1 MIGPGR
7 PAKSPEVISVRDL
20 TEDEV
25 RAMRPGKSAAVKAFK
40 DSHHLVAR
48 LFAAGLRPGEVA
60 ERAGYSGNRISTLL
74 ADPSFQ
80 NLISEYRREENIAF
94 ALTRDDYYDR
104 ATRARN
110 IALRLVEDKLADVDP
125 DDVTIRELMGIHD
138 SLADRTGYGKRSTQ
152 VNVNVDFAAQ
162 LDRAI
167 KRSASA
173 ADTETGQTNSA
184 GQTTIEHRE
193 PRPLPVGGD
202 GSLQSPS
209 RDEAVPQAS
218 SHPRDIPRRR
228 VA

>member
-1 MIGPGR
+1 
-7 PAKSPEVISVRDL
+7 
-20 TEDEV
+20 
-25 RAMRPGKSAAVKAFK
+25 MRPGKSAAVKAFK

-60 ERAGYSGNRISTLL
+60 ERAGYSGTRISVLL
-74 ADPSFQ
+74 GDPSFQ
-80 NLISEYRREENIAF
+80 NLIAEYRREETIAF
-94 ALTRDDYYDR
+94 ALARDDYYER

-167 KRSASA
+167 KRSATA
-173 ADTETGQTNSA
+173 AETALGQTIDHISSGPA
-184 GQTTIEHRE
+184 MASG
-193 PRPLPVGGD
+193 LVLDGGD
-202 GSLQSPS
+202 GSLRSLPG
-209 RDEAVPQAS
+209 DEATPRAS
-218 SHPRDIPRRR
+218 SHPRQDIPRRR

>member
-1 MIGPGR
+1 
-7 PAKSPEVISVRDL
+7 
-20 TEDEV
+20 
-25 RAMRPGKSAAVKAFK
+25 MRPGKSAAVKAFK

-60 ERAGYSGNRISTLL
+60 ERAGYSGTRISVLL
-74 ADPSFQ
+74 GDPSFQ
-80 NLISEYRREENIAF
+80 NLIAEYRREETIAF
-94 ALTRDDYYDR
+94 ALTRDDYYER

-110 IALRLVEDKLADVDP
+110 IALRLVEDKLADVAP

-167 KRSASA
+167 KRS
-173 ADTETGQTNSA
+173 ETA
-184 GQTTIEHRE
+184 GARSSTAIEHSSGQAMASG
-193 PRPLPVGGD
+193 LVLDGGD
-202 GSLQSPS
+202 GSLRSQP
-209 RDEAVPQAS
+209 RDEATPRAS
-218 SHPRDIPRRR
+218 SHPRQDIPRRR

>member
-1 MIGPGR
+1 
-7 PAKSPEVISVRDL
+7 
-20 TEDEV
+20 
-25 RAMRPGKSAAVKAFK
+25 MRPGKSAAVKAFK

-60 ERAGYSGNRISTLL
+60 ERAGYSGTRISTLL

-80 NLISEYRREENIAF
+80 NLIAEYRREETIAF

-167 KRSASA
+167 KRSATA
-173 ADTETGQTNSA
+173 AETATGQSLRV
-184 GQTTIEHRE
+184 IEHGASEARE
-193 PRPLPVGGD
+193 SIEPSPGLGGG
-202 GSLQSPS
+202 GSSQSPP
-209 RDEAVPQAS
+209 RDEALAS
-218 SHPRDIPRRR
+218 SHPRQDIPRRR

>member
-1 MIGPGR
+1 
-7 PAKSPEVISVRDL
+7 
-20 TEDEV
+20 
-25 RAMRPGKSAAVKAFK
+25 MRPGKSAAVKAFK

-60 ERAGYSGNRISTLL
+60 ERAGYSGTRISVLL
-74 ADPSFQ
+74 GDPSFQ
-80 NLISEYRREENIAF
+80 NLIAEYRREETIAF
-94 ALTRDDYYDR
+94 ALTRDDYYER

-167 KRSASA
+167 KRSEIAGARSGTAIGSGQAVASELVL
-173 ADTETGQTNSA
+173 D
-184 GQTTIEHRE
+184 
-193 PRPLPVGGD
+193 GGD
-202 GSLQSPS
+202 GSLLSQP
-209 RDEAVPQAS
+209 RDEATPRAS
-218 SHPRDIPRRR
+218 SHPRQDIPRRR

>member
-1 MIGPGR
+1 MIGVGR
-7 PAKSPEVISVRDL
+7 PAKSPQILSVREL
-20 TEDEV
+20 TAEEITT
-25 RAMRPGKSAAVKAFK
+25 MRPGKSAAVKAFK

-60 ERAGYSGNRISTLL
+60 ERAGYSGTRISVLL
-74 ADPSFQ
+74 GDPSFQ
-80 NLISEYRREENIAF
+80 NLIAEYRREETIAF
-94 ALTRDDYYDR
+94 ALTRDDYYER

-167 KRSASA
+167 KRSETAGARSGTAIGSGQAMASGLVL
-173 ADTETGQTNSA
+173 D
-184 GQTTIEHRE
+184 
-193 PRPLPVGGD
+193 GGD
-202 GSLQSPS
+202 GSLLSQP
-209 RDEAVPQAS
+209 RDEATPHAS
-218 SHPRDIPRRR
+218 SHPRQDIPRRR